1 MEFLTD
7 ADFRRIASPG
17 VNSVQ
22 IIGAHNSHSTRMS
35 VSRITVDPGCTQD
48 RHHHVASEQTWLAL
62 AGSSNLLLAGEAARP
77 IRAGDAVRFAD
88 GEVHGIANTGPEP
101 FTYLSITSP
110 PIDFTPADYAAAAR
124 GPAAPR
130 PRTPAR

>member
-7 ADFRRIASPG
+7 GDFKRISAPG
-17 VNSVQ
+17 VTSVQ
-22 IIGAHNSHSTRMS
+22 IIAAHNVSGARVS

-48 RHHHVASEQTWLAL
+48 RHRHPASEQTWLAL
-62 AGSSNLLLAGEAARP
+62 SGSGLLLLAGGATKP

-88 GEVHGIANTGPEP
+88 GDIHGIENTGSEP

-110 PIDFTPADYAAAAR
+110 PIEFTPADYAAAAR
-124 GPAAPR
+124 GPAPR
-130 PRTPAR
+130 